1 MLKAWSG
8 PYGGVPPW
16 NLVRVEAMSDAFDD
30 AIAESKAEIDKIAN
44 NPAPASFENTIVAM
58 ETSGR
63 TLERLGT
70 IFDVHASNLNVGPMP
85 DVERAVAPKLAEF
98 DDWVTQHEKLFKRI
112 EAVFKGPEFKK
123 LGPVEQRLV
132 DHTYKEFVRKGS
144 SLSEADKKRLS
155 QFNLRL
161 ATLFTDFSQN
171 VLEDEKNYVT
181 WIEKKE
187 DLAGLPESII
197 DAMASAAKERG
208 KPGQW
213 AVTNTRSSMDRS

>member
-1 MLKAWSG
+1 
-8 PYGGVPPW
+8 
-16 NLVRVEAMSDAFDD
+16 MSAAFDD

-44 NPAPASFENTIVAM
+44 STEQATFQNTIVAL

-70 IFDVHASNLNVGPMP
+70 IFDVHASNLNTGPMP
-85 DVERAVAPKLAEF
+85 DVERAVAPKLAEY

-112 EAVFKGPEFKK
+112 EAVFKGEEFKK
-123 LGPVEQRLV
+123 LDVVQQRLV
-132 DHTYKEFVRKGS
+132 DHIYKEFVRKGA
-144 SLSEADKKRLS
+144 SLSETDKKRLS
-155 QFNLRL
+155 QYNLRL

-187 DLAGLPESII
+187 ELAGLPESIAS
-197 DAMASAAKERG
+197 AMASAAKERG
-208 KPGQW
+208 KAGAW
-213 AVTNTRSSMDRS
+213 AVNNTR